1 MHRQLVQ
8 TLSEA
13 SPLVL
18 AGLSR
23 SCRLLTA
30 PLQIINT
37 SQWRFYYSLDCLD
50 LKLASELQSTPP
62 WTLPNP
68 LCSLFV
74 SYYIYSLKMW
84 YSSATAPFLFFGF
97 FCFFFLNSPPPPC
110 FPSSCSRSH
119 VSSHLAC
126 SSSISKQSHFLST
139 PSFVAVICRAC
150 QVEYW
155 ATLWPLSTKGRPR
168 KPEGRRYLCVG
179 WIISPTRHSAFSH
192 CLACNRHAAC
202 RCQDG
207 SLVEYT
213 RPGACHAL
221 VKLTLAKQN
230 NSWGIFAQTAE
241 FYTDS
246 LASLSTDPLDSVQHH
261 FLD

>member
-97 FCFFFLNSPPPPC
+97 FCLFFLNSPPPMLSFFLLPFTRFLPPC
-110 FPSSCSRSH
+110 LLKFN
-119 VSSHLAC
+119 
-126 SSSISKQSHFLST
+126 KQTIPLPLNTQLRCGDLPCLSGR
-139 PSFVAVICRAC
+139 I
-150 QVEYW
+150 
-155 ATLWPLSTKGRPR
+155 LSDTMAPVNKRKAR